1 MSASYLP
8 NTTLGEAYR
17 VALEDWNLLFEAV
30 LTRLRDNVVHDAA
43 GHPLSP
49 VLLECL
55 DTLQQLRQSHP
66 SVGPYVR

>member
-8 NTTLGEAYR
+8 NPTPGEAYR
-17 VALEDWNLLFEAV
+17 VALEDWGILFKAV
-30 LTRLRDNVVHDAA
+30 LTRLRDNMLHDAA
-43 GHPLSP
+43 GQALSP

-55 DTLQQLRQSHP
+55 DTLEQLRQSHP